1 MDGGGGPRWKSSVRA
16 AGGRRSG
23 SPVAPCVRLLVRA
36 SAGIP
41 SGGETR
47 FAGLTASQTPDPA
60 SRDARYRHIRP
71 HARRVTQPSFRQRPA
86 PPARPERALP
96 PSQGC
101 FARSALQHPRVVL
114 ALVPLVRRV
123 GGVGV

>member
-23 SPVAPCVRLLVRA
+23 SPVAPCVRLLVHA

-60 SRDARYRHIRP
+60 FRDARYRHIRP
-71 HARRVTQPSFRQRPA
+71 HARRVTQPSFRRGPRP
-86 PPARPERALP
+86 RPVL
-96 PSQGC
+96 
-101 FARSALQHPRVVL
+101 SALYRPPIRVVSRGL
-114 ALVPLVRRV
+114 PFNTRV
-123 GGVGV
+123 LYSRWYRWCAESEG